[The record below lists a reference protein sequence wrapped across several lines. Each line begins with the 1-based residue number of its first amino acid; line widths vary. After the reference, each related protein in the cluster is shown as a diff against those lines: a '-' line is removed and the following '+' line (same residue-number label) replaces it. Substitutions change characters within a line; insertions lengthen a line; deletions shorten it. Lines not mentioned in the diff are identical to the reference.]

1 MKRPVA
7 EVAAVTITS
16 DASARSDGVSAWL
29 VLAMVMSR
37 LDYCNAALAGLPQ
50 PTGDCRTTTKSPELR
65 CSPDLQDHQS

>member
-16 DASARSDGVSAWL
+16 DASAWL

-37 LDYCNAALAGLPQ
+37 LDYCNAALAGLPK
-50 PTGDCRTTTKSPELR
+50 PTGDCRTTTTSRELR
-65 CSPDLQDHQS
+65 CALDLQDHQS